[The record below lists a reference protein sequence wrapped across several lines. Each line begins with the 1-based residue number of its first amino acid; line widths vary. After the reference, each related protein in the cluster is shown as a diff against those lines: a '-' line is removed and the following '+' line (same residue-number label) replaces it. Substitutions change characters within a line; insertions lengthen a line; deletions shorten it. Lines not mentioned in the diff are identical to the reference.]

1 MAVRRSESLFER
13 ATSRFETIDCEILLA
28 YLSGM
33 NRNTLVATS
42 MSKDLA
48 SALPDQEELELNSRE
63 RPLESEVVTPELLEA
78 LRDGSHEA
86 FQTVY
91 VHYRGPIEN
100 FLYRLLRSREEAE
113 EIVQNVFMVLW
124 ERRAELDP
132 AKNIKT
138 LLYTIARNAVINLF
152 KRQKVFER
160 YQQQRDPDDKE
171 HLTAEDILIAQEREL
186 LIELTVKNMSSMRRK
201 IFEMSRQQ
209 NLSHEE
215 IAQHLEIFKHNVA
228 NHLSQAL
235 KKIRH
240 VLKAIIVFIH

>member
-63 RPLESEVVTPELLEA
+63 RPLESEVVTPELLGS
-78 LRDGSHEA
+78 LRDGSHEV

-138 LLYTIARNAVINLF
+138 LLYTIGP
-152 KRQKVFER
+152 QCG
-160 YQQQRDPDDKE
+160 
-171 HLTAEDILIAQEREL
+171 H
-186 LIELTVKNMSSMRRK
+186 
-201 IFEMSRQQ
+201 
-209 NLSHEE
+209 
-215 IAQHLEIFKHNVA
+215 
-228 NHLSQAL
+228 
-235 KKIRH
+235 
-240 VLKAIIVFIH
+240 